1 MTMKVLQVI
10 KSLGLGGAER
20 LLVDAARM
28 GPSLGLQH
36 EVVSFL
42 PWKDALIPDLRAA
55 GAHVTVLPAS
65 SSLGVL
71 AMADR
76 LARHVRVVR
85 PDVVHAHLPIAS
97 VVARLACRLAGVP
110 CVSTEH
116 NVLER
121 YHPATRLLTLSSW
134 TLQRHVIACSDEVA
148 ASIKRHVPHTRST
161 PPVTVVHNGVAVDRF
176 EHDEDGRRRIRNRL
190 KLDDD
195 AILVGTVAVQRTQKA
210 LDVWLRVARGVW
222 GRHPHVRFVL
232 VGDGPERGRLEALA
246 HHLGLAGVVHFVGLQ
261 TDPVPWLSAMDV
273 WLSTSAFEGLPLAL
287 LEAMAAQRPVVA
299 TAVGG
304 VVEVIADHFNGRLLK
319 AGDEAGLADAVSAL
333 VTDRAAAHRLGLM
346 GRTVVEKRFGIR
358 TMQERLRSIYES
370 VA

>member
-1 MTMKVLQVI
+1 MTMKVVQVI

-20 LLVDAARM
+20 LLVDAARIQR
-28 GPSLGLQH
+28 SLGMHH

-42 PWKDALIPDLRAA
+42 PWKDALVPDLRAA
-55 GAHVTVLPAS
+55 GAHVTILPAS

-71 AMADR
+71 SMADR
-76 LARHVRVVR
+76 LARHLRVVR
-85 PDVVHAHLPIAS
+85 PDVVHAHLPVAS

-134 TLQRHVIACSDEVA
+134 TLQRHVIACSEEVA
-148 ASIKRHVPHTRST
+148 ASIERHVPHRRGT

-176 EHDEDGRRRIRNRL
+176 DHDDDGRQRIRARL

-210 LDVWLRVARGVW
+210 LDVWLRVARAVW
-222 GRHPHVRFVL
+222 ERHPQVRFVL

-246 HHLGLAGVVHFVGLQ
+246 REMGLAEVVHFVGLQ

-273 WLSTSAFEGLPLAL
+273 WLSTSVFEGLPLAL
-287 LEAMAAQRPVVA
+287 LEAMAAERPVVA

-304 VVEVIADHFNGRLLK
+304 VAEVIADHFNGRLLK
-319 AGDEAGLADAVSAL
+319 AGDEDGLISAVSTL
-333 VTDRAAAHRLGLM
+333 VTDRAAARRLGVM
-346 GRTVVEKRFGIR
+346 GRTVVQKRFGIR
-358 TMQERLRSIYES
+358 TMQERLRTIYES